1 MTKRTPDLSGQIQC
15 NDATE
20 IRTWGQSYRGIR
32 ILDGAPVQ
40 IKGIGPSKSNSIEV
54 LSTFSLALPVVDLY
68 LAFLHRA
75 AHLVVT
81 STLKHP
87 SVSRYCDD
95 FRQYSVNGGGVDRS
109 RKRTSLRAELTH

>member
-15 NDATE
+15 NDAIE
-20 IRTWGQSYRGIR
+20 VRTWGQPYRGIR

-54 LSTFSLALPVVDLY
+54 PSAFSLALPVVDIY

-87 SVSRYCDD
+87 YVSWHCDD
-95 FRQYSVNGGGVDRS
+95 FGQYSFNGGGVDR
-109 RKRTSLRAELTH
+109 